1 MTLRID
7 YPNVAPGALQ
17 AMLGVENYVR
27 ASGLDD
33 SLLELIKT
41 RVSQINGCAYCLDMH
56 TRDARAAGETEQRLH
71 VLAAWRE
78 ANLYSDRERAA
89 LALAEA
95 VTLVASHD
103 VNDDIYS
110 EVRRHFD
117 AKDCVNLIM
126 AIIAINGWNRLAVS
140 LRLPIPVAKPAA

>member
-27 ASGLDD
+27 GTGLDH

-56 TRDARAAGETEQRLH
+56 IRDARAAGETEQPPH
-71 VLAAWRE
+71 ALAAWRE
-78 ANLYSDRERAA
+78 ATLYSEPERAA

-95 VTLVASHD
+95 VSLVASRD
-103 VNDDIYS
+103 VSDEIYA
-110 EVRRHFD
+110 EVRRHFNE
-117 AKDCVNLIM
+117 KDCVNLIM